1 MADERQCDALQDA
14 IAELALG
21 IASGEERARV
31 LEHTAGCPRCRRLL
45 RELSQLGDELLLLA
59 PEHEP
64 PAGFELRVLEL
75 LGRPERR
82 RRRAWPRLLRGRR
95 GAVLAAVAAALAA
108 GSGATAGV
116 LTATQDE
123 RMLGRQLRAVL
134 TRANGTYLAVNELRD
149 PAGREVGLVF
159 HYGGELSWIFVTL
172 DRPLPAG
179 RYVATLV
186 TRTGATSELGTFDL
200 DRTDRSLGAT
210 ARIDMRQVTS
220 LRVRNESGAP
230 VYVARFQ

>member
-1 MADERQCDALQDA
+1 MADDRQCDALHDA

-31 LEHTAGCPRCRRLL
+31 LEHTAGCPGCRRLL
-45 RELSQLGDELLLLA
+45 RDLSQLGDELLLLA

-64 PAGFELRVLEL
+64 PPGFELRVLEL

-82 RRRAWPRLLRGRR
+82 RRRAFAGLRGRR

-123 RMLGRQLRAVL
+123 RQLGRQLRAVL
-134 TRANGTYLAVNELRD
+134 SRADGTYLAVNELRD
-149 PAGREVGLVF
+149 SAGRGVGLVF
-159 HYGGELSWIFVTL
+159 HYGGKPSWIFVTL
-172 DRPLPAG
+172 DRPLPRG

-186 TRTGATSELGTFDL
+186 TRAGTTSELGTFDL

-210 ARIDMRQVTS
+210 ARLDLRQVTS
-220 LRVRNESGAP
+220 LRVRNERGAP

>member
-1 MADERQCDALQDA
+1 MADDRQCDALHNA

-31 LEHTAGCPRCRRLL
+31 LEHTARCPGCRRLL
-45 RELSQLGDELLLLA
+45 RDLSQLGDELLLLA

-64 PAGFELRVLEL
+64 PPGFELRVLEL

-82 RRRAWPRLLRGRR
+82 RRRAFPRLRGRR

-123 RMLGRQLRAVL
+123 RQLGRQLRAVL

-149 PAGREVGLVF
+149 SAGREVGLVF
-159 HYGGELSWIFVTL
+159 HYGGKPSWIFVTL
-172 DRPLPAG
+172 DRPLPRG

-186 TRTGATSELGTFDL
+186 TRTGTTSELGTFDL

-210 ARIDMRQVTS
+210 ARLDLRQVTS
-220 LRVRNESGAP
+220 LRVRNERGAP